1 MKNNLLWFQAQNDS
15 SSEVSCRI
23 SKNKCKPNGL
33 RVTSKDKVQ
42 TLTENLGEMDIILGS
57 WFYYPQKEKIL
68 PLKMNYKK
76 MFLIKKK
83 KNILVKSILLATI

>member
-57 WFYYPQKEKIL
+57 WFSLWRWITKRC
-68 PLKMNYKK
+68 
-76 MFLIKKK
+76 FLLRKKK
-83 KNILVKSILLATI
+83 YSR

>member
-1 MKNNLLWFQAQNDS
+1 MKNNLLWFRAQNDS

-57 WFYYPQKEKIL
+57 
-68 PLKMNYKK
+68 
-76 MFLIKKK
+76 
-83 KNILVKSILLATI
+83 

>member
-57 WFYYPQKEKIL
+57 
-68 PLKMNYKK
+68 
-76 MFLIKKK
+76 
-83 KNILVKSILLATI
+83 